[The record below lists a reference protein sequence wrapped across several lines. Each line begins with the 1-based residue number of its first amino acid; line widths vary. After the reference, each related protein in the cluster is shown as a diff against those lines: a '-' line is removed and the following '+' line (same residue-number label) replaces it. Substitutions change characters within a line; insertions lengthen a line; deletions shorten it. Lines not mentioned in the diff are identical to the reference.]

1 MKIIQPNVEFIP
13 MPTDKASLLKHIERC
28 GRVCYKS
35 EDKITEGSAEQF
47 IAGIIKRGHEA
58 VLEHGAIILLTDAWS
73 WDVTQDIIHTF
84 EAETEFQS
92 YLRFTNDMRRFIMSG
107 NIRAWRDYLKAY
119 YNDFKE
125 VPDFFQSTI
134 FKYPE
139 LFPEFVQVAKRL
151 TDDPM
156 EASESLKF
164 KDPWVYAEEIQVSDL
179 ITENEKLHHQY
190 QTLLFTCDRGVSH
203 ELVRHRPSSFCQES
217 TRYCNYGK
225 DGFGNEITVIEPCY
239 LVPHTPGYRLW
250 RHACEVSEAT
260 YLEMLAHGF
269 TPQEARAVLPN
280 SLKTELVMTASLS
293 EWRHVINLRCS
304 KAAHPQARQVMMM
317 GLRSMHHHFPDTFE
331 DQWEDYT
338 NE

>member
-58 VLEHGAIILLTDAWS
+58 VLEHGAIILLIDQRAWDLIQAAIQELEIDTD
-73 WDVTQDIIHTF
+73 F
-84 EAETEFQS
+84 RS
-92 YLRFTNDMRRFIMSG
+92 YLSFTNDLLRPLVSG
-107 NIRAWRDYLKAY
+107 NIRAWREFMSAYRRAYNCIPGFGSYLTV
-119 YNDFKE
+119 N
-125 VPDFFQSTI
+125 
-134 FKYPE
+134 YPE
-139 LFPEFVQVAKRL
+139 LFPEFRGVALNSIGISDVNELQTK
-151 TDDPM
+151 
-156 EASESLKF
+156 
-164 KDPWVYAEEIQVSDL
+164 DL

-250 RHACEVSEAT
+250 RHSCRVAETT
-260 YLEMLAHGF
+260 YLELLAHGF

-280 SLKTELVMTASLS
+280 SLKTELMMTAHLG
-293 EWRHVINLRCS
+293 EWRHVTKLRCAP
-304 KAAHPQARQVMMM
+304 AAHPQARQVMKI
-317 GLRSMHHHFPDTFE
+317 GLGMLESHIPKTF
-331 DQWEDYT
+331 DDLWEDYG

>member
-35 EDKITEGSAEQF
+35 EDKITDGSSEQF

-58 VLEHGAIILLTDAWS
+58 VLEHGAIILLIDFDDWLVMR
-73 WDVTQDIIHTF
+73 DRIQ
-84 EAETEFQS
+84 EMETETEYRSF
-92 YLRFTNDMRRFIMSG
+92 LNFTCNYGRPIVSG
-107 NIRAWRDYLKAY
+107 NIRAWRDFLKAY
-119 YNDFKE
+119 QRQYGYVFGFMRNLI
-125 VPDFFQSTI
+125 QR
-134 FKYPE
+134 KYPE
-139 LFPEFVQVAKRL
+139 LFPEFQ
-151 TDDPM
+151 TDVLFRFP
-156 EASESLKF
+156 S
-164 KDPWVYAEEIQVSDL
+164 
-179 ITENEKLHHQY
+179 ENENLPLELQVNNLMHENERLHHQY

-225 DGFGNEITVIEPCY
+225 DGFGNEITVIEPCFFRPDSDEYHIWEFSCMCAEDAY
-239 LVPHTPGYRLW
+239 L
-250 RHACEVSEAT
+250 AM
-260 YLEMLAHGF
+260 LEIGR

-280 SLKTELVMTASLS
+280 SLKTELMMTASLG

-317 GLRSMHHHFPDTFE
+317 GLGSMHHHFPDMFE

>member
-35 EDKITEGSAEQF
+35 EDKIEEGSAEKF

-58 VLEHGAIILLTDAWS
+58 VLEHGAIVLKIRVRDWA
-73 WDVTQDIIHTF
+73 VTQNDIQLL
-84 EAETEFQS
+84 ETDSDFRS
-92 YLRFTNDMRRFIMSG
+92 FLRFTFDELRPIVSG
-107 NIRAWRDYLKAY
+107 NIRAWRDFLYAHRCR
-119 YNDFKE
+119 FKYIPTFAKWM
-125 VPDFFQSTI
+125 VKS
-134 FKYPE
+134 YPE
-139 LFPEFVQVAKRL
+139 LFPEFLDCVDE
-151 TDDPM
+151 TDFINVKPPV
-156 EASESLKF
+156 ELYPA
-164 KDPWVYAEEIQVSDL
+164 DL
-179 ITENEKLHHQY
+179 VTANEKLNHQY

-203 ELVRHRPSSFCQES
+203 EMVRHRPSSFCQES

-225 DGFGNEITVIEPCY
+225 DGFGNQITVIQPCY
-239 LVPHTPGYRLW
+239 LVPNSSGQNLW
-250 RHACEVSEAT
+250 EHACKVSEKV
-260 YLEMLAHGF
+260 YFDMLDRGF

-280 SLKTELVMTASLS
+280 SLKTELMMTAHMG

-317 GLRSMHHHFPDTFE
+317 GLGSMHHHFPDMFE

>member
-58 VLEHGAIILLTDAWS
+58 VLEHGAIILHIEECAWNSIQDSIQDMEADTD
-73 WDVTQDIIHTF
+73 F
-84 EAETEFQS
+84 RS
-92 YLRFTNDMRRFIMSG
+92 YLSFTGDYFRHLVSG
-107 NIRAWRDYLKAY
+107 NIRAWRDFMFAYKGEYNSIPGFCSYLTS
-119 YNDFKE
+119 N
-125 VPDFFQSTI
+125 
-134 FKYPE
+134 YPE
-139 LFPEFVQVAKRL
+139 LFPEFRGAVLNAIGLARVAEL
-151 TDDPM
+151 
-156 EASESLKF
+156 
-164 KDPWVYAEEIQVSDL
+164 QVSDL

-203 ELVRHRPSSFCQES
+203 ELVRHRPYSFCQES

-250 RHACEVSEAT
+250 RHSCEVSEAT

-269 TPQEARAVLPN
+269 VPQEARAVLPS
-280 SLKTELVMTASLS
+280 SLKTELMMTAHMG
-293 EWRHVINLRCS
+293 EWRHVTKLRCAP
-304 KAAHPQARQVMMM
+304 AAHPQARQVMMM
-317 GLRSMHHHFPDTFE
+317 GLRSMHHHFPDMFE
-331 DQWEDYT
+331 DLWEDYT

>member
-1 MKIIQPNVEFIP
+1 MKIIQPNVEFIQ

-58 VLEHGAIILLTDAWS
+58 VLEHGAIILLIDFDDWLVMR
-73 WDVTQDIIHTF
+73 DRIQEM
-84 EAETEFQS
+84 EAETEYRSF
-92 YLRFTNDMRRFIMSG
+92 LNFTCDYGRPIVSG
-107 NIRAWRDYLKAY
+107 NIRAWRDFLKVY
-119 YNDFKE
+119 QHQYGYVFGFMRNLI
-125 VPDFFQSTI
+125 QR
-134 FKYPE
+134 KYPE
-139 LFPEFVQVAKRL
+139 LFPEFQGEVRFRF
-151 TDDPM
+151 P
-156 EASESLKF
+156 S
-164 KDPWVYAEEIQVSDL
+164 
-179 ITENEKLHHQY
+179 ENENLPLELQVNNLMTKNERLHHQY

-250 RHACEVSEAT
+250 RHSCEVSETT

-269 TPQEARAVLPN
+269 VPQEARAVLPS
-280 SLKTELVMTASLS
+280 SLKTELVMTAHMG

-304 KAAHPQARQVMMM
+304 KAAHPQAREVMSM
-317 GLRSMHHHFPDTFE
+317 GLGSMHSHFPELFE
-331 DQWEDYT
+331 DQWEDFCD
-338 NE
+338 E

>member
-58 VLEHGAIILLTDAWS
+58 VLEHGAIILQIDIEDWS
-73 WDVTQDIIHTF
+73 IMQERINDLESGGD
-84 EAETEFQS
+84 FQS
-92 YLRFTNDMRRFIMSG
+92 FLRFTDDWGRPLVSG
-107 NIRAWRDYLKAY
+107 NIRAWRDFMKVHNEQYGHTFGCLRY
-119 YNDFKE
+119 MIE
-125 VPDFFQSTI
+125 
-134 FKYPE
+134 KYPE
-139 LFPEFVQVAKRL
+139 LFPEFQKGVRFLHVVNDYTPGEL
-151 TDDPM
+151 YP
-156 EASESLKF
+156 E
-164 KDPWVYAEEIQVSDL
+164 DL

-190 QTLLFTCDRGVSH
+190 QTLLFTCDRGVTH

-250 RHACEVSEAT
+250 RHSCRVAETT
-260 YLEMLAHGF
+260 YLELLAHGF

-280 SLKTELVMTASLS
+280 SLKTELMMTANLS
-293 EWRHVINLRCS
+293 EWCHVTKLRCAP
-304 KAAHPQARQVMMM
+304 AAHPQARQVMKI
-317 GLRSMHHHFPDTFE
+317 GLGMLESHIPETF
-331 DQWEDYT
+331 DDLWEDYG

>member
-35 EDKITEGSAEQF
+35 EDKITEGSAEKF

-58 VLEHGAIILLTDAWS
+58 VLEHGAIILQTGFGAWIQ
-73 WDVTQDIIHTF
+73 VQDCIGIL
-84 EAETEFQS
+84 ESDTEFVS
-92 YLRFTNDMRRFIMSG
+92 FLRFSYVVARPVVSG
-107 NIRAWRDYLKAY
+107 NIRAWRDFLKAY
-119 YNDFKE
+119 DAEWDLLPGFTKPMIE
-125 VPDFFQSTI
+125 
-134 FKYPE
+134 KYPE
-139 LFPEFVQVAKRL
+139 LFPEFVDRGYDEVGR
-151 TDDPM
+151 
-156 EASESLKF
+156 ASETKELQ
-164 KDPWVYAEEIQVSDL
+164 ISDL
-179 ITENEKLHHQY
+179 LTENEKLHHQY

-225 DGFGNEITVIEPCY
+225 EGFGNEITVIEPLY

-250 RHACEVSEAT
+250 RHSCEVSEAT

-269 TPQEARAVLPN
+269 VPQEARAVLPS
-280 SLKTELVMTASLS
+280 SLKTELVMTAHMG
-293 EWRHVINLRCS
+293 EWRHVTKLRCAP
-304 KAAHPQARQVMMM
+304 AAHPQARQVMMM
-317 GLRSMHHHFPDTFE
+317 GLCSMHRHFPDMFE
-331 DQWEDYT
+331 DLWEDCT

>member
-1 MKIIQPNVEFIP
+1 MKIIQPNVQFIP

-58 VLEHGAIILLTDAWS
+58 VLEHGAIILLIDANS
-73 WDVTQDIIHTF
+73 WVTTQASIQNL
-84 EAETEFQS
+84 EEETQFQS
-92 YLRFTNDMRRFIMSG
+92 YLRFTDDLERHVVSG
-107 NIRAWRDYLKAY
+107 NIRAWRDYLKAF
-119 YNDFKE
+119 YNEYEDL
-125 VPDFFQSTI
+125 PAYIADTI
-134 FKYPE
+134 LKYPE
-139 LFPEFVQVAKRL
+139 LFPEFVQLAECWV
-151 TDDPM
+151 
-156 EASESLKF
+156 E
-164 KDPWVYAEEIQVSDL
+164 DPWVYSEELQVSDL
-179 ITENEKLHHQY
+179 ITDNERLHHQY

-203 ELVRHRPSSFCQES
+203 ELVRHRPASFCQES

-250 RHACEVSEAT
+250 RHSCRVAETT
-260 YLEMLAHGF
+260 YLELLAHGF

-280 SLKTELVMTASLS
+280 SLKTELMMTANLS
-293 EWRHVINLRCS
+293 EWRHVTKLRCS
-304 KAAHPQARQVMMM
+304 PAAHPQARQVMMM
-317 GLRSMHHHFPDTFE
+317 GLGSMHHHFPDTFE
-331 DQWEDYT
+331 DLWEDYT

>member
-58 VLEHGAIILLTDAWS
+58 VLEHGAIILRVGYNAWVQAQDTIAILENDTDF
-73 WDVTQDIIHTF
+73 V
-84 EAETEFQS
+84 S
-92 YLRFTNDMRRFIMSG
+92 YLHFSYEVDRPVVSG
-107 NIRAWRDYLKAY
+107 NIRAWRDFLKAY
-119 YNDFKE
+119 GGEYDCLPGFTK
-125 VPDFFQSTI
+125 PMIQ
-134 FKYPE
+134 KYPE
-139 LFPEFVQVAKRL
+139 LFPEFVDGGYDGVGFAADTKELQ
-151 TDDPM
+151 
-156 EASESLKF
+156 
-164 KDPWVYAEEIQVSDL
+164 ISDL
-179 ITENEKLHHQY
+179 LTENERLHHQS

-225 DGFGNEITVIEPCY
+225 DGFGNEITVIEPCFFTKYTPKYDAWMQAMLRCESLY
-239 LVPHTPGYRLW
+239 LHLLNLG
-250 RHACEVSEAT
+250 A
-260 YLEMLAHGF
+260 
-269 TPQEARAVLPN
+269 TPQEARSVLPS
-280 SLKTELVMTASLS
+280 SLKTELMMTASLG

-317 GLRSMHHHFPDTFE
+317 GLGSMHHHFPDTFE

>member
-58 VLEHGAIILLTDAWS
+58 VLEHGAIILAVDAESWS
-73 WDVTQDIIHTF
+73 AIYATIRDL
-84 EAETEFQS
+84 EAETPFQS
-92 YLRFTNDMRRFIMSG
+92 YLQLTDDLERHIVSG
-107 NIRAWRDYLKAY
+107 NIRAWRDYLKAFY
-119 YNDFKE
+119 SEFE
-125 VPDFFQSTI
+125 GIPDFTQNMI
-134 FKYPE
+134 LKYPE
-139 LFPEFVQVAKRL
+139 LFPEFVQLAECLV
-151 TDDPM
+151 
-156 EASESLKF
+156 E
-164 KDPWVYAEEIQVSDL
+164 DPWVYAEEIQISDL

-225 DGFGNEITVIEPCY
+225 DGFGNEITVIEPLY

-250 RHACEVSEAT
+250 RHACEVSETT

-269 TPQEARAVLPN
+269 TPQESRAVLPN
-280 SLKTELVMTASLS
+280 SLKTELVMTAHMG

-304 KAAHPQARQVMMM
+304 KAAHPQAREVMGM
-317 GLRSMHHHFPDTFE
+317 GLGSMHSHFPELFE
-331 DQWEDYT
+331 DQWEDFCD
-338 NE
+338 E

>member
-35 EDKITEGSAEQF
+35 EDKITEGSAEKF
-47 IAGIIKRGHEA
+47 VSNIIKRGHEA
-58 VLEHGAIILLTDAWS
+58 VLEHGAIILQIGFNAW
-73 WDVTQDIIHTF
+73 VQVQDCIFIL
-84 EAETEFQS
+84 ENDTEFIS
-92 YLRFTNDMRRFIMSG
+92 FLRFSYEVDRPVASG
-107 NIRAWRDYLKAY
+107 NIRAWRDFLKAY
-119 YNDFKE
+119 GDEYDCIPGFTRPMIE
-125 VPDFFQSTI
+125 
-134 FKYPE
+134 KYPE
-139 LFPEFVQVAKRL
+139 LFPEFVDSGYDGVGFAADTKELQ
-151 TDDPM
+151 
-156 EASESLKF
+156 
-164 KDPWVYAEEIQVSDL
+164 ISDL

-250 RHACEVSEAT
+250 KHSCRVSEIT

-269 TPQEARAVLPN
+269 VPQEARAVLPS
-280 SLKTELVMTASLS
+280 SLKTELMMTAHMG

-317 GLRSMHHHFPDTFE
+317 GLGSLHHHFPDTFE